1 MRGILDDF
9 EPGVEEGL
17 GVDTTRL
24 LRLEIEVAVHD
35 ERPRRHRPERRPVVV
50 TLPHRKVHRLHHPSW
65 RRRVVRERRQ
75 PGRLEE
81 VPGEAAVELLQVG
94 LRPREDV
101 AEVEV
106 LLLECGEA
114 GPFALWQR
122 LLDGLE
128 ENPLPDSFEITI
140 DRRYADAT
148 RLDAM
153 AKRFITFPGVED
165 ISYGKQGVK
174 TLSRLLRLLTYG
186 GIAVAVLLSI
196 SVVFIVSNSVRLA
209 LYSRGMEIELMQWIG
224 ATKRFITG
232 PFLMEGVL
240 LGILG
245 TGLAVGVLAGT
256 YYALP
261 KDLVLF
267 MTGPKGMDFLP
278 VEVIAYMTLGGLVL
292 GFAGALVSVSKFLE

>member
-1 MRGILDDF
+1 MKGYGLLYYIAEAFRGLRANSLVNMLAVGSITMAMLIVGF
-9 EPGVEEGL
+9 FLVVFINIYGSMQEIGSRFEMSLYLRAGLSQHETEYLYTLLKGEPGVKKVAYLSKEEALALFKKDLKG
-17 GVDTTRL
+17 
-24 LRLEIEVAVHD
+24 
-35 ERPRRHRPERRPVVV
+35 
-50 TLPHRKVHRLHHPSW
+50 
-65 RRRVVRERRQ
+65 Q
-75 PGRLEE
+75 
-81 VPGEAAVELLQVG
+81 
-94 LRPREDV
+94 DV
-101 AEVEV
+101 
-106 LLLECGEA
+106 
-114 GPFALWQR
+114 

-224 ATKRFITG
+224 ATKRFISG
-232 PFLMEGVL
+232 PFLMEGML

-245 TGLAVGVLAGT
+245 TGLAVGVLAGI

-261 KDLVLF
+261 DDLVLF

-292 GFAGALVSVSKFLE
+292 GFAGALVSVGRFLE